1 MQPHGDGPRNHPAI
15 KHLNLPA
22 LGGHGGM
29 HGGGPLVTKTLLV
42 VNSGGRY
49 VEDQIA
55 SASTITAYHKDNGEY
70 LGSITLPAI
79 PYGNPITYLHE
90 GKQYI
95 AVAVGSGNSDEVK
108 PELIALALP

>member
-1 MQPHGDGPRNHPAI
+1 
-15 KHLNLPA
+15 
-22 LGGHGGM
+22 M

-42 VNSGGRY
+42 VNSGGHY

-55 SASTITAYHKDNGEY
+55 AATTITAYHKDNSDY
-70 LGSITLPAI
+70 IGSIALPAI

-95 AVAVGSGNSDEVK
+95 VVAVGSENSEDVK
-108 PELIALALP
+108 PELIVLTLP